1 MKRSGL
7 LDVTCDYSVLL
18 IKKIKKF
25 NSCNFCNLV
34 KFINQRNLIIL
45 DIYIQK
51 RKWKWLLLVFAFI
64 IIGASLWYTNILV
77 EKIAKDERKKIE
89 TWAGAVQKKASLVRY
104 TEEFFEKIKVEERKR
119 VELWAEATKR
129 LIEAN
134 NTEDLTFYSE
144 IISGNT
150 NIPVILTDEKG
161 NITAAKNVDFNSDSI
176 KKLSGNL
183 RKEFTV
189 YDPIVVNYG
198 SKKSYLYYK
207 ESKLFTGLREVLND
221 LIKSFISE
229 VVVNS
234 ASVPVIITD
243 SSKSK
248 IIAFGNIDSVKINN
262 TDFVNDMIHAMQAQN
277 KPIEVELSGFGKSF
291 VFYKDSFL
299 LTQLKYY
306 PYVQF
311 FIIGLFLLAAYFLF
325 STSRKAEQD
334 QVWVGMAK
342 ETAHQLGT
350 PLSSLMAWV
359 EILKLKD
366 IDEATIS
373 EMEKDVHRFE
383 IITQR
388 FSNIGSL
395 PKLETENIIK
405 IVYDAV
411 DYMMARTSKKVHFSI
426 NMPKEN
432 EYFLPLNAP
441 LFEWVIENLCKNAV
455 DAMDGEGKI
464 DIFITNENK
473 FINIDITDTG
483 KGIPKSKFKTVFKPG
498 YTSKKRGWG
507 LGLTLCKRI
516 IEIYHKGKI
525 YVRSSVIGKGTAFR
539 ITLNKF

>member
-1 MKRSGL
+1 M
-7 LDVTCDYSVLL
+7 
-18 IKKIKKF
+18 
-25 NSCNFCNLV
+25 
-34 KFINQRNLIIL
+34 

-51 RKWKWLLLVFAFI
+51 RKWKWLLLVFAFLI
-64 IIGASLWYTNILV
+64 VGASLWYTNILV
-77 EKIAKDERKKIE
+77 DKIAKDERKKVE
-89 TWAGAVQKKASLVRY
+89 TWVGAVQKKASLVKY

-119 VELWAEATKR
+119 VELWAEATRK
-129 LIEAN
+129 LIEADN
-134 NTEDLTFYSE
+134 NEDLTFYAE
-144 IISGNT
+144 IISSNT
-150 NIPVILTDEKG
+150 NIPVVLTDENGK
-161 NITAAKNVDFNSDSI
+161 IDAAKNVDFNSDSI
-176 KKLSGNL
+176 KILSGNL
-183 RKEFTV
+183 KKEFTV
-189 YDPIVVNYG
+189 YDPIIVKYG
-198 SKKSYLYYK
+198 SKKGYLYYK
-207 ESKLFTGLREVLND
+207 ESKLFTGLRNVLND

-243 SSKSK
+243 SSKLK
-248 IIAFGNIDSVKINN
+248 IIAFGNIDSANILNK
-262 TDFVNDMIHAMQAQN
+262 DFIKEQITAMKKQN
-277 KPIEVELSGFGKSF
+277 RPIIVDLSGIGKSY

-306 PYVQF
+306 PYAQF
-311 FIIGLFLLAAYFLF
+311 FIIGLFLLVAYFLF
-325 STSRKAEQD
+325 STSRKAEQN

-359 EILKLKD
+359 EILKMKN
-366 IDEATIS
+366 IDEGTIS

-395 PKLETENIIK
+395 PKLENENLIK
-405 IVYDAV
+405 SIYDAT
-411 DYMMARTSKKVHFSI
+411 DYVMARTSKKVQFSI
-426 NMPKEN
+426 NTPKEK
-432 EYFLPLNAP
+432 EFFIPLNEP

-464 DIFITNENK
+464 DIAITEEK
-473 FINIDITDTG
+473 DVLIIDITDSG
-483 KGIPKSKFKTVFKPG
+483 KGISKSKFSTVFKPG

-525 YVRSSVIGKGTAFR
+525 YVKSSVIGKGTTFR
-539 ITLNKF
+539 IILNKSINR

>member
-1 MKRSGL
+1 
-7 LDVTCDYSVLL
+7 
-18 IKKIKKF
+18 
-25 NSCNFCNLV
+25 
-34 KFINQRNLIIL
+34 
-45 DIYIQK
+45 
-51 RKWKWLLLVFAFI
+51 
-64 IIGASLWYTNILV
+64 
-77 EKIAKDERKKIE
+77 
-89 TWAGAVQKKASLVRY
+89 
-104 TEEFFEKIKVEERKR
+104 
-119 VELWAEATKR
+119 
-129 LIEAN
+129 
-134 NTEDLTFYSE
+134 
-144 IISGNT
+144 
-150 NIPVILTDEKG
+150 
-161 NITAAKNVDFNSDSI
+161 
-176 KKLSGNL
+176 
-183 RKEFTV
+183 
-189 YDPIVVNYG
+189 
-198 SKKSYLYYK
+198 
-207 ESKLFTGLREVLND
+207 
-221 LIKSFISE
+221 
-229 VVVNS
+229 
-234 ASVPVIITD
+234 
-243 SSKSK
+243 
-248 IIAFGNIDSVKINN
+248 
-262 TDFVNDMIHAMQAQN
+262 
-277 KPIEVELSGFGKSF
+277 
-291 VFYKDSFL
+291 
-299 LTQLKYY
+299 
-306 PYVQF
+306 
-311 FIIGLFLLAAYFLF
+311 LFLLAAYFLF

-464 DIFITNENK
+464 DIFITDENK

>member
-1 MKRSGL
+1 M
-7 LDVTCDYSVLL
+7 
-18 IKKIKKF
+18 
-25 NSCNFCNLV
+25 
-34 KFINQRNLIIL
+34 
-45 DIYIQK
+45 
-51 RKWKWLLLVFAFI
+51 FAFI

-77 EKIAKDERKKIE
+77 EKIAKDERKKVE
-89 TWAGAVQKKASLVRY
+89 TWAGAVQKKASLVTY

-189 YDPIVVNYG
+189 YDPIVVSYG

>member
-1 MKRSGL
+1 M
-7 LDVTCDYSVLL
+7 
-18 IKKIKKF
+18 
-25 NSCNFCNLV
+25 
-34 KFINQRNLIIL
+34 

-89 TWAGAVQKKASLVRY
+89 TWAGAVQKKASLVKY
-104 TEEFFEKIKVEERKR
+104 TEEFFEKIKIEERKR

-129 LIEAN
+129 LIEAD

-150 NIPVILTDEKG
+150 NIPVVLADEKG
-161 NITAAKNVDFNSDSI
+161 NITAAKNVDFNDSI
-176 KKLSGNL
+176 KTLSGKLKN
-183 RKEFTV
+183 EFTQ
-189 YDPIVVNYG
+189 YEPIIVTYG

-207 ESKLFTGLREVLND
+207 DSKLFTGLHNVLND
-221 LIKSFISE
+221 LIKSFIQE

-248 IIAFGNIDSVKINN
+248 IIKYGNIDSLRVNDKAYI
-262 TDFVNDMIHAMQAQN
+262 NDMISVMQAQN
-277 KPIEVELSGFGKSF
+277 KPIEIVLSGFGKSY

-306 PYVQF
+306 PYAQF
-311 FIIGLFLLAAYFLF
+311 FIIGLFLLIAYLLF
-325 STSRKAEQD
+325 STARKAEQN

-359 EILKLKD
+359 EILKIKNLD
-366 IDEATIS
+366 HETIDEI
-373 EMEKDVHRFE
+373 EKDVHRFE
-383 IITQR
+383 VITQR

-395 PKLETENIIK
+395 PILENENIVKVI
-405 IVYDAV
+405 YEAL
-411 DYMMARTSKKVHFSI
+411 DYIRSRTSSKIIFSV
-426 NMPKEN
+426 NLPREF
-432 EYFLPLNAP
+432 EYFAPLNIP
-441 LFEWVIENLCKNAV
+441 LFEWVVENLCKNAI
-455 DAMDGEGKI
+455 DAMDGEGRI
-464 DIFITNENK
+464 DIAITEENHLL
-473 FINIDITDTG
+473 IIDISDTG

-498 YTSKKRGWG
+498 FTSKQRGWG

-516 IEIYHKGKI
+516 IEEYHRGKI
-525 YVRSSVIGKGTAFR
+525 FVRSSTLGKGTIFR
-539 ITLNKF
+539 IILGVK

>member
-1 MKRSGL
+1 
-7 LDVTCDYSVLL
+7 
-18 IKKIKKF
+18 
-25 NSCNFCNLV
+25 
-34 KFINQRNLIIL
+34 L

-51 RKWKWLLLVFAFI
+51 RKWKWLLLAFAFL

-77 EKIAKDERKKIE
+77 EKIAKDERKKVE

-104 TEEFFEKIKVEERKR
+104 TEEFFEKLKVEERKR

-129 LIEAN
+129 LIEAD

-150 NIPVILTDEKG
+150 NIPVVLTDDEGK
-161 NITAAKNVDFNSDSI
+161 ITAAKNVDFNSDSI
-176 KKLSGNL
+176 KILDGKLK
-183 RKEFTV
+183 KEYTE
-189 YDPIVVNYG
+189 YDPIVVTYG
-198 SKKSYLYYK
+198 TKKSYLYYK
-207 ESKLFTGLREVLND
+207 ESKLFTGLRNVLDD

-229 VVVNS
+229 VVINS

-243 SSKSK
+243 SSKLK
-248 IIAFGNIDSVKINN
+248 IIAFGNVDSLKISDKDYSNG
-262 TDFVNDMIHAMQAQN
+262 MLSAMQTQN
-277 KPIEVELSGFGKSF
+277 KPIEIKLSGLGTSY

-325 STSRKAEQD
+325 STARKEEQN

-350 PLSSLMAWV
+350 PLSSLVAWV
-359 EILKLKD
+359 EILKMKNL
-366 IDEATIS
+366 DEDTIT
-373 EMEKDVHRFE
+373 EIQKDVRRFE

-395 PKLETENIIK
+395 PKLEKENLVKVI
-405 IVYDAV
+405 YDAV
-411 DYMMARTSKKVHFSI
+411 DYVKARSSKKVVFSI
-426 NMPKEN
+426 NLPKDY
-432 EYFLPLNAP
+432 EYPVPLNIP
-441 LFEWVIENLCKNAV
+441 LFEWVIENLCKNAI
-455 DAMDGEGKI
+455 DSMDGEGSI
-464 DIFITNENK
+464 DIAITEESHMV
-473 FINIDITDTG
+473 NIDITDTG

-516 IEIYHKGKI
+516 IEIYHFGKI
-525 YVRSSVIGKGTAFR
+525 FVRTSTIGKGTTFR
-539 ITLNKF
+539 ITINK

>member
-1 MKRSGL
+1 
-7 LDVTCDYSVLL
+7 
-18 IKKIKKF
+18 
-25 NSCNFCNLV
+25 
-34 KFINQRNLIIL
+34 L

-51 RKWKWLLLVFAFI
+51 RKWKWLLIVFAFI
-64 IIGASLWYTNILV
+64 IIGASLWYTSLLV
-77 EKIAKDERKKIE
+77 DKIAKDERKKIE
-89 TWAGAVQKKASLVRY
+89 TWADAVQKKASLVKY
-104 TEEFFEKIKVEERKR
+104 TEEFFEKIKIEERKR

-129 LIEAN
+129 LIEAD
-134 NTEDLTFYSE
+134 NTEDITFYSE

-161 NITAAKNVDFNSDSI
+161 IITTTKNLEFTTDSIANIDSI
-176 KKLSGNL
+176 KTLKGKPFAGKLK
-183 RKEFTV
+183 KE
-189 YDPIVVNYG
+189 YSEYNPIVVIFG
-198 SKKSYLYYK
+198 SKQGYLYYK
-207 ESKLFTGLREVLND
+207 ESKLFTGLRDVLND

-229 VVVNS
+229 VVINS

-243 SSKSK
+243 STKSNL
-248 IIAFGNIDSVKINN
+248 IAFGNMDSAKLKDKAYISDIVK
-262 TDFVNDMIHAMQAQN
+262 TMQIQN
-277 KPIEVELSGFGKSF
+277 KPIDIDLSVQGKSY
-291 VFYKDSFL
+291 VFYKDSYL

-325 STSRKAEQD
+325 STARKTEQN

-359 EILKLKD
+359 ELFKMKN
-366 IDEATIS
+366 IDKGTIT
-373 EMEKDVHRFE
+373 EIEKDVHRFE

-395 PKLETENIIK
+395 PKLMEDNIVKTI
-405 IVYDAV
+405 YDAI
-411 DYMMARTSKKVHFSI
+411 DYVKARTSNKILFSVNI
-426 NMPKEN
+426 SRET
-432 EYFLPLNAP
+432 EYIVPLNAP

-464 DIFITNENK
+464 EISITDENSL
-473 FINIDITDTG
+473 IHIDITDTG
-483 KGIPKSKFKTVFKPG
+483 KGISKSKFKRVFKPG
-498 YTSKKRGWG
+498 YTSKQRGWG

-525 YVRSSVIGKGTAFR
+525 FVRSSVSGKGTTFR
-539 ITLNKF
+539 ITLRK